1 MATAKNTQNFV
12 INTVAATAGDITQ
25 PAQGRVLVTGDTEG
39 FLRRDVDSITV
50 KKFLVE
56 ELQISTVTA
65 TAAPAAGTT
74 YSYLLEQEVGGEVLS
89 HYMEYYAPSG
99 VTAAILGAAF
109 EAGVQSLIDAGQLF
123 ATAAEITSGNG
134 GVTITAL
141 TGYPVIRLKQAN
153 NVTFASSLAA
163 GTSSG
168 NLSYSGLT
176 VTMLQNPTAAFEVGN
191 LVKLSAWT
199 GGATING
206 KLAAEG
212 AILRVDTLTTDTS
225 LTFEALEVSG
235 TITAATCSYELI
247 ASNATGIGADLTA
260 DRGITGGGDPNVDI
274 VAANVYHEV
283 VVSGGEPSGS
293 TMTVGDVAPF
303 SKHFFISSTGSAS
316 NALLLTDRFEE
327 IAAWY
332 GAGVTTA
339 DPLLL

>member
-12 INTVAATAGDITQ
+12 INSVAATAGDLSTGD
-25 PAQGRVLVTGDTEG
+25 GRVTVTGDTEG
-39 FLRRDVDSITV
+39 FLRREASSIV
-50 KKFLVE
+50 VNKFIAE
-56 ELQISTVTA
+56 TLQVSTVTA

-74 YSYLLEQEVGGEVLS
+74 YSYLLEQEVGGKVLS

-141 TGYPVIRLKQAN
+141 TGYAVIRLKQAN
-153 NVTFASSLAA
+153 NVTFASSLDAE
-163 GTSSG
+163 TSSG
-168 NLSYSGLT
+168 NLSVSGL
-176 VTMLQNPTAAFEVGN
+176 VLTMLEGDTTYLAVGQ
-191 LVKLSAWT
+191 LHKLSGWT
-199 GGATING
+199 GTAVING
-206 KLAAEG
+206 KTAAQG
-212 AILRVDTLTTDTS
+212 VILRAASVTTNTS
-225 LTFEALEVSG
+225 VTYDILVITGS
-235 TITAATCSYELI
+235 ITAASCDYELLS
-247 ASNATGIGADLTA
+247 SNATGIGADLTA

-274 VAANVYHEV
+274 VATNVYHEV

-303 SKHFFISSTGSAS
+303 EKHFFIDTVASAS

-327 IAAWY
+327 VQNYYAA
-332 GAGVTTA
+332 GTTDA
-339 DPLLL
+339 DPSLL